1 MKQQNWATIVDFQKN
16 VQHELYKTNPE
27 VSQKLNINVR

>member
-27 VSQKLNINVR
+27 VAKN